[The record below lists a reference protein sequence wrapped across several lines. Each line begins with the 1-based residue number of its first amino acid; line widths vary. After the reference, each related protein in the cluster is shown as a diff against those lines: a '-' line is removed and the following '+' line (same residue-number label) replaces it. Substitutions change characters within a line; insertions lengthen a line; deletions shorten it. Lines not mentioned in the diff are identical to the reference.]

1 MVLRVQ
7 HVDGEYRV
15 VLSPE
20 AVEALRVQEGS
31 AVEVVPVVNSEH
43 AQDDF
48 RYATVEEGSAA
59 YERTERLHR
68 NTYRELA
75 K

>member
-1 MVLRVQ
+1 MRVQ

-20 AVEALRVQEGS
+20 AMEILKLREG
-31 AVEVVPVVNSEH
+31 APVDVVPVAEPVPSEH
-43 AQDDF
+43 
-48 RYATVEEGSAA
+48 RYMTVEEAVAA
-59 YERTERLHR
+59 FRKIEPAHR
-68 NTYRELA
+68 NTFRELA

>member
-1 MVLRVQ
+1 MRIQ

-15 VLSPE
+15 VVPIE
-20 AVEALRVQEGS
+20 AMEAMKLTEGAPVELL
-31 AVEVVPVVNSEH
+31 PVAETRQAEH
-43 AQDDF
+43 
-48 RYATVEEGSAA
+48 RYMTVEEGLAA
-59 YERTERLHR
+59 FRKTEPAHR